1 MTSLPPS
8 PDDDPPRNDSILTS
22 SRSSSRSCPLLL
34 LLLRIDKTLSG
45 SLIAVGDAVLLSH
58 PNSERRPTPFG
69 RRNLTLSVSRGPAA
83 GQLAFEPLLQ
93 VHAGLYPIV
102 TF

>member
-1 MTSLPPS
+1 M
-8 PDDDPPRNDSILTS
+8 
-22 SRSSSRSCPLLL
+22 
-34 LLLRIDKTLSG
+34 
-45 SLIAVGDAVLLSH
+45 GDAVLLSH

-102 TF
+102 TFQYSSTTLYQFSDRIQSLFF